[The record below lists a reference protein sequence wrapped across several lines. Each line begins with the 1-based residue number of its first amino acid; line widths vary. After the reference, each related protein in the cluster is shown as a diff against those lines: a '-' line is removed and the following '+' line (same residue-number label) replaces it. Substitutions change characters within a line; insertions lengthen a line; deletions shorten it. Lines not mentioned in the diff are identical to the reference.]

1 MKVHGIFLTALMAI
15 ASFASAEELYKTN
28 VIASYYGEEL
38 NGNKTASGEIFN
50 MNDYTAAHNTL
61 PFNTLVKVTSLVT
74 SKSVVV
80 RINDRGPSA
89 PGREIDV
96 SKAAA
101 SDLGM
106 LKAGTARVSMEIIQ
120 WGTNNGPTTD
130 VSGVVETPYEEE
142 SKIYHQEEK
151 HYDIQLGAYS
161 DFSNAKIL
169 ADKLN
174 SQGFKNIAYQSEDG
188 ITRVVIRDV
197 AASDL
202 DYIVDA
208 LKQHGFDHYLVR
220 QRKLGSITET
230 GVEVASLSIE
240 Q

>member
-1 MKVHGIFLTALMAI
+1 MKVHAIFMTAMMAI

-38 NGNKTASGEIFN
+38 NGNKTASGELFN

-61 PFNTLVKVTSLVT
+61 PFNTLVKVTSLST

-80 RINDRGPSA
+80 RINDRGPRIA
-89 PGREIDV
+89 GREIDV

-106 LKAGTARVSMEIIQ
+106 LTAGTARVTMEIIQ

-130 VSGVVETPYEEE
+130 VSGVVETPYE
-142 SKIYHQEEK
+142 QEVKVLDSGEK

-169 ADKLN
+169 ADKIN

-202 DYIVDA
+202 DFTVDA
-208 LKQHGFDHYLVR
+208 LRQHGFDHYLVR
-220 QRKLGSITET
+220 QRKLGAVRET
-230 GVEVASLSIE
+230 NAVTTNSTLEK
-240 Q
+240 

>member
-174 SQGFKNIAYQSEDG
+174 SQG

-220 QRKLGSITET
+220 QRKLGSVTET

>member
-120 WGTNNGPTTD
+120 WEQTMVQRPMSVELWKHLTRRNPKSTIRRKSITTFSWERTPIFQTQKFLRTNSTARD
-130 VSGVVETPYEEE
+130 
-142 SKIYHQEEK
+142 SKILHT
-151 HYDIQLGAYS
+151 
-161 DFSNAKIL
+161 NP
-169 ADKLN
+169 
-174 SQGFKNIAYQSEDG
+174 
-188 ITRVVIRDV
+188 R
-197 AASDL
+197 
-202 DYIVDA
+202 
-208 LKQHGFDHYLVR
+208 
-220 QRKLGSITET
+220 TESP
-230 GVEVASLSIE
+230 EL
-240 Q
+240 

>member
-1 MKVHGIFLTALMAI
+1 MKLYSIVLSALMAVASI
-15 ASFASAEELYKTN
+15 ASADELYKTN

-38 NGNKTASGEIFN
+38 NGNKTASGELFN

-61 PFNTLVKVTSLVT
+61 PFNTLIKVTSLAT

-80 RINDRGPSA
+80 RINDRGPHIA
-89 PGREIDV
+89 GREIDV

-101 SDLGM
+101 ADLGM
-106 LKAGTARVSMEIIQ
+106 LKSGTAPVSIAIVQ
-120 WGTNNGPTTD
+120 WGTSNGPTTD
-130 VSGVVETPYEEE
+130 VSGVVETPYEQE
-142 SKIYHQEEK
+142 SKIYKAEEK

-169 ADKLN
+169 ADKIN
-174 SQGFKNIAYQSEDG
+174 AQGFKNIAYQSEDG

-197 AASDL
+197 SASNL
-202 DYIVDA
+202 DFTVDA

-220 QRKLGSITET
+220 QRKLGHVTET
-230 GVEVASLSIE
+230 EVKPTVSDSE
-240 Q
+240 K

>member
-1 MKVHGIFLTALMAI
+1 MKVHAIFLTALI
-15 ASFASAEELYKTN
+15 ATASLASAEELYKIN

-38 NGNKTASGEIFN
+38 NGNRTASGEIFN

-61 PFNTLVKVTSLVT
+61 PFDTLVKVTSLAT

-106 LKAGTARVSMEIIQ
+106 LKSGTARVSMEIIQ
-120 WGTNNGPTTD
+120 WGTSNGPTTD
-130 VSGVVETPYEEE
+130 VSGVVETPYE
-142 SKIYHQEEK
+142 QEARISNLGEK
-151 HYDIQLGAYS
+151 HYDVQLGAYA
-161 DFSNAKIL
+161 DFSNAKVL
-169 ADKLN
+169 ADKIN
-174 SQGFKNIAYQSEDG
+174 SEGFKNIAYQSEDG

-197 AASDL
+197 PASEL
-202 DYIVDA
+202 DFTVEA
-208 LKQHGFDHYLVR
+208 LKQHGFDEYLVR
-220 QRKLGSITET
+220 QRKLGTVKESSVDYSALR
-230 GVEVASLSIE
+230 VEK
-240 Q
+240 